1 MKKVIEYPTN
11 EKVFIDTTSE
21 EFKELFKR
29 IRNNYD
35 LFGPI
40 ADYIDIDLYQLFVS
54 KSKNSRFEIIK
65 KSYTMGREGNFDECI
80 DNNSAII
87 SNDHIERKKTDRNM
101 NWDIDIYL
109 DNNLFS
115 YDIMTNIYSTT
126 ENTTYNKAFTQ
137 EAEHELSEGEYIVAI
152 IYRKIEMLPLIL
164 ILSGNYDSFH
174 MSYYLDG
181 ILCYLENYDSSKVE
195 FSNYGLPVKFATE
208 ITTRSPIQDVT
219 PLSIRDKT
227 KSLVYTLDEKPIE
240 LSDGTLRLLKIYED
254 EENGPVSIYQ
264 FIDLNGDVSHGFYFN
279 SKIHPF
285 SYVNIEPIHDE
296 SIISMMEDII
306 NQDKFKSNCPDISI
320 YNYTKKEYFSHE
332 NGDLLEAHYS
342 REREDGKIY
351 HLLTILLY
359 KVGDNIFYHVKSEE
373 HGDIYIGY
381 GDSDGE
387 YRNLTHIIMDNKFII
402 NSNSN
407 IKVNIIGNT
416 LTYSKSGEL
425 ECMLY
430 YDGKVIMIESSLYN
444 AHDFKLRDQYGIPS
458 DFDVFLKATGLTF
471 E

>member
-1 MKKVIEYPTN
+1 MEKIIEYPTN
-11 EKVFIDTTSE
+11 EKVSIDTTSE

-65 KSYTMGREGNFDECI
+65 KFYTMDREGNFDKRI

-87 SNDHIERKKTDRNM
+87 SDDHIERKKTDRNM

-126 ENTTYNKAFTQ
+126 TESVTYNKVFTQ
-137 EAEHELSEGEYIVAI
+137 EAEHELTEGEYTVAI

-164 ILSGNYDSFH
+164 IFSNDIDKPI
-174 MSYYLDG
+174 SYYLDS

-208 ITTRSPIQDVT
+208 TTTRSPIQDVT

-227 KSLVYTLDEKPIE
+227 KSLAYTLDEKPIE
-240 LSDGTLRLLKIYED
+240 LTDGTLRLLKVYEN
-254 EENGPVSIYQ
+254 EVNGPVSIYQ
-264 FIDLNGDVSHGFYFN
+264 FIDLNGNISHGFYFD
-279 SKIHPF
+279 SKMHPF
-285 SYVNIEPIHDE
+285 SYDNGDPIHDE
-296 SIISMMEDII
+296 SIISIMEDII
-306 NQDKFKSNCPDISI
+306 KQVKFKSNNPEIGI

-332 NGDLLEAHYS
+332 NDDLEARYYIEKNNEIHHV
-342 REREDGKIY
+342 I
-351 HLLTILLY
+351 TILLY
-359 KVGDNIFYHVKSEE
+359 KVGNNIFYYVKAEE
-373 HGDIYIGY
+373 FGDIRVGY
-381 GDSDGE
+381 GNSNGE
-387 YRNLTHIIMDNKFII
+387 YQNLIHIIMGDKFII
-402 NSNSN
+402 NNDNYNNN
-407 IKVNIIGNT
+407 ISIIGNT
-416 LTYSKSGEL
+416 LRYSKPGEL
-425 ECMLY
+425 ECLLY
-430 YDGKVIMIESSLYN
+430 YDGKVIMMESSLYN
-444 AHDFKLRDQYGIPS
+444 THDYKLRDQFGIPS